1 MASPED
7 TDDKHLTIHVVHAG
21 FNRFSMQAI
30 LDHAKPGQP
39 CDGRIVVR
47 PSYGPPVRIALQNYS
62 QVLGSVSYD
71 DVLQNAEQVC
81 ADTECEC
88 VTRNPRYRGNARTL
102 NHTIT
107 HNFGELT
114 DNPALLFKLNAGNNF
129 RELPENY
136 HPDIELRMV
145 LEELKRAFKQF
156 SEKYKQH
163 PDWVHM
169 RADAWAAECTHG
181 AMEI

>member
-107 HNFGELT
+107 HNFGELSARCVHPSPP
-114 DNPALLFKLNAGNNF
+114 PAPVRRVQQRPPCASRPARAG
-129 RELPENY
+129 RSTAPA
-136 HPDIELRMV
+136 PV
-145 LEELKRAFKQF
+145 PVA
-156 SEKYKQH
+156 
-163 PDWVHM
+163 
-169 RADAWAAECTHG
+169 
-181 AMEI
+181 